1 MKRLIAATIAGLL
14 MSGASVWASPPD
26 ADRQMEPF
34 PASLERDLVALPRGY
49 RRGVLDGHAVI
60 YQPKTQVIID
70 VTVLF

>member
-1 MKRLIAATIAGLL
+1 MKRLIAATIAALL

-26 ADRQMEPF
+26 ADRQIE
-34 PASLERDLVALPRGY
+34 PASLERDLLALPRGY

-60 YQPKTQVIID
+60 YQPKTQVIIN